1 MQEGERGE
9 RREER
14 WSLTVT
20 DQPGRAA
27 AERRGKHLER
37 RKQGWPRAFVAPL
50 NGLIGPLGGPLV
62 PLGQPGG
69 I

>member
-1 MQEGERGE
+1 MFNGSTSYYIMLGCEIHLMSR
-9 RREER
+9 
-14 WSLTVT
+14 LL
-20 DQPGRAA
+20 AA
-27 AERRGKHLER
+27 VDRRGKHLER

-50 NGLIGPLGGPLV
+50 NGLIGPLGGPLG